1 MSRKKAELSLTERKK
16 ELIKLINDAEE
27 MGFEPQLIKKYKK
40 QLIEIEAKINQ
51 EKEKREVSKWIIGLW
66 SVGS

>member
-51 EKEKREVSKWIIGLW
+51 EKEKREVSK
-66 SVGS
+66 

>member
-27 MGFEPQLIKKYKK
+27 LKFNPQLIKKYKK
-40 QLIEIEAKINQ
+40 QLTEIETQINK
-51 EKEKREVSKWIIGLW
+51 EKEKKKVSK
-66 SVGS
+66 